1 MLKTMNCGLAAI
13 VFSIVMTGAALSY
26 TRHQQQAC
34 QGDAMRLCGPVIPDH
49 ARIHAC
55 LKAQRARI
63 SHACRAII

>member
-1 MLKTMNCGLAAI
+1 MIKAMNCGLAAI
-13 VFSIVMTGAALSY
+13 VISIVMTGAASSY
-26 TRHQQQAC
+26 TRQQQQAC

-55 LKAQRARI
+55 LKSHRARI